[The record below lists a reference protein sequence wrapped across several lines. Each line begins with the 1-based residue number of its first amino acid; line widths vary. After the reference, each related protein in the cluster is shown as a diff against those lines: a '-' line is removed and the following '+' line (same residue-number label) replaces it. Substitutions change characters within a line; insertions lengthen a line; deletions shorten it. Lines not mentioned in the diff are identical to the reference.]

1 MYADDTTLKFVA
13 EDADILQVKM
23 NCDLKNETWLKVN
36 KLTLL
41 LHVDRELPQT

>member
-1 MYADDTTLKFVA
+1 MYADDTTLKSVA
-13 EDADILQVKM
+13 EDAEVKM